1 MTDVATTGSA
11 PLVEIRGLRKNYWLE
26 DQEIQV
32 LQGIDLDIHPKER
45 ISVTGASGSGKST
58 FLHVLGTLD
67 IPDAGTVEFHGED
80 VFRKSPAQ
88 LAAFRNRSI
97 GFVFQFHHLLP
108 EFSALENVAMP
119 AMIQRMNPSEAE
131 DRAMAML
138 ERVSLAHRVSHRP
151 GELSGGEQQRVAL
164 ARALVMEPQLLLAD
178 EPTGNLD
185 EMTAAGI
192 HELLDQLNAESGLTI
207 VVVTHSSKLAARL
220 PRQLRMTD
228 GRLAVVD
235 EEAESASAAL

>member
-1 MTDVATTGSA
+1 MTESTATA
-11 PLVEIRGLRKNYWLE
+11 EMPLVEIRGLRKNYWLE

-32 LQGIDLDIHPKER
+32 LRGVELDILPGER

-67 IPDAGTVEFHGED
+67 NPDSGSVKFRGED
-80 VFRKSPAQ
+80 IFKKSPAQ

-119 AMIQRMNPSEAE
+119 AMIQRMNASEAE

-164 ARALVMEPQLLLAD
+164 ARALVMSPRLLLAD

-185 EMTAAGI
+185 EVTAAGI
-192 HELLDQLNAESGLTI
+192 HDLLDQLNQETGLTI
-207 VVVTHSSKLAARL
+207 VVVTHSSKLAGRL
-220 PRQLRMTD
+220 PRRLQMADGQLK
-228 GRLAVVD
+228 VVPP
-235 EEAESASAAL
+235 AN

>member
-1 MTDVATTGSA
+1 MTETNDQTDV
-11 PLVEIRGLRKNYWLE
+11 PLVQIADLHKKYWLE
-26 DQEIQV
+26 DQEIHV
-32 LQGIDLDIHPKER
+32 LRGVNLAIQAGER

-67 IPDAGTVEFHGED
+67 VPDSGKVRYRGED

-119 AMIQRMNPSEAE
+119 AMIQRMATSEAE

-138 ERVSLAHRVSHRP
+138 KQVGLPHRVSHRP

-164 ARALVMEPQLLLAD
+164 ARALVMSPRLLLAD

-185 EMTAAGI
+185 EVTAAGI
-192 HELLDQLNAESGLTI
+192 HDLLDQLNEETGLTI
-207 VVVTHSSKLAARL
+207 VVVTHSSTLAARL
-220 PRQLRMTD
+220 PRRLRMAE
-228 GRLAVVD
+228 GQLAPV
-235 EEAESASAAL
+235 EQAATV

>member
-1 MTDVATTGSA
+1 MTDHGTADSM
-11 PLVEIRGLRKNYWLE
+11 PLVEIRDLHKNYWLE

-32 LQGIDLDIHPKER
+32 LRGIDLDIQLGER

-67 IPDAGTVEFHGED
+67 VPEAGTVKFRGEN
-80 VFRKSPAQ
+80 VFEKTPAQ

-119 AMIQRMNPSEAE
+119 AMIQRMNAGEAE

-138 ERVSLAHRVSHRP
+138 ERVALAHRVAHRP

-164 ARALVMEPQLLLAD
+164 ARALVMSPRLLLAD

-185 EMTAAGI
+185 EVTAAGI
-192 HELLDQLNAESGLTI
+192 HELLDQLNQETGLTI
-207 VVVTHSSKLAARL
+207 VVVTHSSKLAGRL
-220 PRQLRMTD
+220 PRQLRMTE
-228 GRLAVVD
+228 GRLAVV
-235 EEAESASAAL
+235 